1 MTFIRD
7 LFLDFEQNGTYTVN
21 NELIQFTVKENNEVL
36 KLELKLLSVFFK
48 LCITIPEGESDCF

>member
-1 MTFIRD
+1 MEHTLQI
-7 LFLDFEQNGTYTVN
+7 

-48 LCITIPEGESDCF
+48 LCIAIPEGESDCF